1 MTKPWQRSST
11 SQIIDSIPTRREH
24 QAPPAQ
30 DWKQTALTIL
40 QKIFAVLGVLTI
52 VALATHT
59 ERQNREQLPS
69 IFEADGTMPE
79 LRM

>member
-1 MTKPWQRSST
+1 M
-11 SQIIDSIPTRREH
+11 
-24 QAPPAQ
+24 
-30 DWKQTALTIL
+30 TIL